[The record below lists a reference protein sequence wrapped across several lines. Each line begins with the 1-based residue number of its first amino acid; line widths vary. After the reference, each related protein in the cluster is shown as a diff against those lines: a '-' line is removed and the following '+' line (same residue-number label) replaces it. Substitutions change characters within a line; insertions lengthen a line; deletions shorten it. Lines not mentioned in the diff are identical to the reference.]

1 MAQTVD
7 QSFVESNFNGKAK
20 IKNRAVVKDS
30 QGRLV
35 AMGRNM
41 AYVISDQS
49 GKELAVQKILYGAQL
64 HVDDGQEVKRGV
76 RLAQWD
82 PYMRLILTEVD
93 GVADFADLV
102 EGLSMK
108 EQTDEMQGTTNRV
121 IMDWRAPARLGAEA
135 GHRHQGV
142 EGRQAG
148 ARLARRRCALSAA
161 RRCHPAGRAA
171 C

>member
-41 AYVISDQS
+41 ATSS
-49 GKELAVQKILYGAQL
+49 PTSPARSWRSRRSPTAPSCTSTMA
-64 HVDDGQEVKRGV
+64 RRSSGV

-82 PYMRLILTEVD
+82 PYMRPILTEV

-121 IMDWRAPARLGAEA
+121 IMDWRASR
-135 GHRHQGV
+135 
-142 EGRQAG
+142 
-148 ARLARRRCALSAA
+148 AA
-161 RRCHPAGRAA
+161 RS
-171 C
+171 